1 VRVVFDTNIFIS
13 ALIIQG
19 SQAEAAILK
28 ILKGTDTLIISR
40 EIISEILSVLSA
52 KFSREKEELARV
64 AVNLADLSE
73 MVYPTEKINIL
84 RDVPDNRIL
93 ECALSGNAD
102 VIVTGDK
109 EMLKLQEYKGTRII
123 TLREY
128 LTVNMNRH
136 G

>member
-1 VRVVFDTNIFIS
+1 MRVVFDTNIFIS

-19 SQAEAAILK
+19 SQAEAAVLK
-28 ILKGTDTLIISR
+28 ILEGSDTLIISR
-40 EIISEILSVLSA
+40 EIINEILSVLSA

-93 ECALSGNAD
+93 ECALSGDAD
-102 VIVTGDK
+102 IIVTGDK
-109 EMLKLQEYKGTRII
+109 EMLKLQEYKGIRII
-123 TLREY
+123 TLKEY
-128 LTVNMNRH
+128 LTVN
-136 G
+136 GE

>member
-19 SQAEAAILK
+19 SQAEAAVLK
-28 ILKGTDTLIISR
+28 ILEGTDTLIISR
-40 EIISEILSVLSA
+40 EIINETLSVLSA
-52 KFSREKEELARV
+52 KFSRDREELARV

-73 MVYPTEKINIL
+73 MVYPAEKINVL
-84 RDVPDNRIL
+84 RDAPDNRVL
-93 ECALSGNAD
+93 ECALSGDAD

-109 EMLKLQEYKGTRII
+109 EMLNLKEYKGIKII
-123 TLREY
+123 ALREY
-128 LTVNMNRH
+128 IAVN